1 MRRLL
6 ILSKSVNYHAYLGG
20 NAMSL
25 LDQIKGD
32 MSNLEETMA
41 NVIPGYKGYKQK
53 ELRREADKLL
63 RDTLADRMR
72 SVKTQLDGLQKD
84 LISAGKFDLLDD
96 VESAATQ
103 LQTFID
109 RVKTASYGYSGLFD
123 ATKVKEE
130 DLDRLYE
137 FDAHL
142 MDYVERIESAIQ
154 TAVGNVDGEE
164 VEANIRAIRNLAREA
179 NATFDRRREYIDD
192 VQSV

>member
-1 MRRLL
+1 
-6 ILSKSVNYHAYLGG
+6 
-20 NAMSL
+20 MSL

-32 MSNLEETMA
+32 MSNLEETVTNA
-41 NVIPGYKGYKQK
+41 IPGYKGYKQK

-72 SVKTQLDGLQKD
+72 TLKIQLDELQKD
-84 LISAGKFDLLDD
+84 LISGGKFDLLDE
-96 VESAATQ
+96 VESVATQ

-123 ATKVKEE
+123 AKRVKEE

-142 MDYVERIESAIQ
+142 MDYVERIEGAIQ
-154 TAVGNVDGEE
+154 NASENIDGEE
-164 VEANIRAIRNLAREA
+164 VGNTAVYLLSDLASGVTGELIHVDA
-179 NATFDRRREYIDD
+179 GY
-192 VQSV
+192 SVVGL

>member
-1 MRRLL
+1 
-6 ILSKSVNYHAYLGG
+6 
-20 NAMSL
+20 MSL

-32 MSNLEETMA
+32 MSNLEETVTNA
-41 NVIPGYKGYKQK
+41 IPGYKGYKQK

-72 SVKTQLDGLQKD
+72 TLKTQLDELQKD
-84 LISAGKFDLLDD
+84 LISGGKFDLLDE

-123 ATKVKEE
+123 AKRVKEE

-142 MDYVERIESAIQ
+142 MDYVERIEGAIQ
-154 TAVGNVDGEE
+154 NAAENIGGEE
-164 VEANIRAIRNLAREA
+164 GEAGIRAIRDLTREA
-179 NATFDRRREYIDD
+179 NATFDRRREYIND
-192 VQSV
+192 VQSL